1 MPRVPKVCPSLSP
14 RQMTEL
20 RLQPWTDV
28 EVDLLLERLDG
39 TGWQLLS
46 RFGTPFCAD
55 FRNGRWR
62 VCLGGYVA
70 DVDEVRAAYLV
81 RRSRRIEPRL
91 AMSRFRSHA
100 LLLAASERP
109 LTRERLRGIARSIS
123 VVLLPWHSVSRREGD
138 GLPEAAMSLVRRGLL
153 RRRRSSRGE
162 TEWELTDRGR
172 RRVDRLVARMW
183 RRLAGKET
191 S

>member
-1 MPRVPKVCPSLSP
+1 MPRVPRIRPSICPWK
-14 RQMTEL
+14 MIEL
-20 RLQPWTDV
+20 HSQPWTDV

-123 VVLLPWHSVSRREGD
+123 VVLLPWHSVS
-138 GLPEAAMSLVRRGLL
+138 SLVRRGLL

-172 RRVDRLVARMW
+172 RRVDRRVARMW